1 MKYNKK
7 HIPVEPETH
16 QRFKIASVKAGM
28 NYDELIKYALNLIAA
43 YPPNSGKRKYHLD
56 HHDPEIANS
65 EAV

>member
-43 YPPNSGKRKYHLD
+43 YPPTQDYKWAQEQKATD
-56 HHDPEIANS
+56 D
-65 EAV
+65 